1 MRFLGTG
8 GGFFLRGGER
18 ARDKLLASR
27 AKVQTPIVGLWWRK
41 MRSSRCMMM
50 AAHVE
55 GTGKDVG

>member
-1 MRFLGTG
+1 
-8 GGFFLRGGER
+8 LRGGER